1 MGLKQRLVQK
11 QVQKMMMSM
20 KMQQSM
26 HILQLSIIE
35 INQLIAEELATN
47 PVLED
52 ASITTGEGAAEAKEA
67 NTLEA
72 SAKETQTIDEALN
85 NMPQIRDE
93 KDIRLEADWLDN
105 DSIWF
110 SDFFDKSSVTESIEK
125 HNFQETLITK
135 SSTLQEELLQQYR
148 LVNIDSDDVQI
159 AEQIIGNIA
168 ENGYLVASIEEISQS
183 TGFPRKSIED
193 VLEKVQSLEPAGVAA
208 RDLKEC
214 LLLQLKR
221 LGKENSPEAIIIKNF
236 LNELAAKKYNLIS
249 KALKTSLGQVK
260 KYVMNISKL
269 DPKPCRNYAAG
280 ALRIVPDVILEK
292 IPSGYEININAKNL
306 PQLTISQVYKKILK
320 EKNCPEEA
328 MKFIREKLKNAQ
340 NLISGLSQRNQ
351 TLERVTKCI
360 ISYQE
365 EFIEK
370 GIFTLKPLTLKEV
383 AEKLEVH
390 PSTISRTVANK
401 YIQTPFGTFPLK
413 KFFSQAITS
422 EYGTLSNQK
431 IKATLEELIK
441 TEPEDKPYSD
451 QKIVKILKSKGI
463 DISRRTVTKYRNSLK
478 IPSAHLR
485 RK

>member
-1 MGLKQRLVQK
+1 MAFKQRLLQK
-11 QVQKMMMSM
+11 QVQKMIMSM

-26 HILQLSIIE
+26 HILQLPIVE

-52 ASITTGEGAAEAKEA
+52 ASVSTNGEAAKQEAENQEEA
-67 NTLEA
+67 PVN
-72 SAKETQTIDEALN
+72 ETQAVDESLN
-85 NMPQIRDE
+85 NMPRIRDE
-93 KDIRLEADWLDN
+93 KDIKLETDWLDN
-105 DSIWF
+105 DNVWF
-110 SDFFDKSSVTESIEK
+110 SDFFDKSKVTESIEK

-135 SSTLQEELLQQYR
+135 SATLQEELMRQYR
-148 LVNIDSDDVQI
+148 LANINTEHVEI

-168 ENGYLVASIEEISQS
+168 ENGYLVASIEEIAQS
-183 TGFPRKSIED
+183 TGVSQGLVQS

-214 LLLQLKR
+214 LLLQLRRKN
-221 LGKENSPEAIIIKNF
+221 KENSPEAIIIKNF

-249 KALKTSLGQVK
+249 KELKVSLAQVK
-260 KYVMNISKL
+260 KYVLNISRL

-280 ALRIVPDVILEK
+280 ALRIVPDVILDK
-292 IPSGYEININAKNL
+292 TPSGYEIIINAKNL
-306 PQLTISQVYKKILK
+306 PQLSISQVYKKILK
-320 EKNCPEEA
+320 DKNCPEEA

-360 ISYQE
+360 ISYQG

-370 GIFTLKPLTLKEV
+370 GIFNLRPLTLKEV
-383 AEKLEVH
+383 AKKLEVH

-401 YIQTPFGTFPLK
+401 YIQTPYGTFALK
-413 KFFSQAITS
+413 NFFSQAIVS
-422 EYGTLSNQK
+422 EDGLLSNQK
-431 IKATLEELIK
+431 VKATLEELIK
-441 TEPEDKPYSD
+441 TEPQDKPYSD
-451 QKIVKILKSKGI
+451 QEIEKILKSKGMN
-463 DISRRTVTKYRNSLK
+463 ISRRTVTKYRNALK
-478 IPSAHLR
+478 ISPAHLR